1 MESVEDLVIGKE
13 AGMLLMVHESLV
25 DGFLYR
31 GKPDLIPFQLLTV
44 EDILQ
49 SFLLLLAVCQY
60 IQGIALELIILKS
73 LGEKIEILV
82 EQRLRC
88 HIKSDESLVIAL
100 GCQQMLLLSGN
111 ITLRLLAEFNT
122 HVLNQRMLKI

>member
-1 MESVEDLVIGKE
+1 MESVEDLMIGKE

-31 GKPDLIPFQLLTV
+31 GKPDLIPLQLLTV

-60 IQGIALELIILKS
+60 I
-73 LGEKIEILV
+73 
-82 EQRLRC
+82 
-88 HIKSDESLVIAL
+88 
-100 GCQQMLLLSGN
+100 
-111 ITLRLLAEFNT
+111 
-122 HVLNQRMLKI
+122 

>member
-13 AGMLLMVHESLV
+13 AGMLLMVHKSLV

-31 GKPDLIPFQLLTV
+31 SKPDLIPFQLLTV

-60 IQGIALELIILKS
+60 I
-73 LGEKIEILV
+73 
-82 EQRLRC
+82 
-88 HIKSDESLVIAL
+88 
-100 GCQQMLLLSGN
+100 
-111 ITLRLLAEFNT
+111 
-122 HVLNQRMLKI
+122 

>member
-13 AGMLLMVHESLV
+13 AGMLLMVHKSLV

-49 SFLLLLAVCQY
+49 SFLLLLAVW
-60 IQGIALELIILKS
+60 ARRLKFLWNS
-73 LGEKIEILV
+73 
-82 EQRLRC
+82 
-88 HIKSDESLVIAL
+88 
-100 GCQQMLLLSGN
+100 GCGAISKAMRAWLSP
-111 ITLRLLAEFNT
+111 LAVN
-122 HVLNQRMLKI
+122 R

>member
-13 AGMLLMVHESLV
+13 AGMLLMVHESVV

-44 EDILQ
+44 VVILQ

-60 IQGIALELIILKS
+60 I
-73 LGEKIEILV
+73 
-82 EQRLRC
+82 
-88 HIKSDESLVIAL
+88 
-100 GCQQMLLLSGN
+100 
-111 ITLRLLAEFNT
+111 
-122 HVLNQRMLKI
+122 

>member
-13 AGMLLMVHESLV
+13 AGMLFMVHESLV

-60 IQGIALELIILKS
+60 I
-73 LGEKIEILV
+73 
-82 EQRLRC
+82 
-88 HIKSDESLVIAL
+88 
-100 GCQQMLLLSGN
+100 
-111 ITLRLLAEFNT
+111 
-122 HVLNQRMLKI
+122 